1 MGGVFLQSL
10 KSQLQE
16 TKAVFIHLS
25 DFFKENKHRYI
36 IGVCILLVADLF
48 QLVMPKILGIITD
61 LIEQNAITQK
71 DFLFYIAII
80 MGSALIIAL
89 ARFGWRIYIFGTAR
103 TLEFWLRN
111 KYFNHLELLSQN
123 YFNSKKTGDLMA
135 HATNDIQSVRAAFA
149 GGVVMATDALF
160 MTAMTLTMMLI
171 SIDVKLTLMALL
183 PLPIIAVLIRIF
195 GRQVQKRFRV
205 VQECFSKLTDKVQ
218 ESYSGIRVIKSFAQE
233 ENNIKDFQEINQ
245 LNYDKN
251 MHLTKLFGLMH
262 PMITLVSALSLMI
275 AMALGGNM
283 VIDGSLSLGQFVTFI
298 TYLGLLTWPMIA
310 MGGVINI
317 IQRGIASMKRLN
329 EIFDTQ
335 SDITDQLAD
344 ASIHKLQGKIEFS
357 EVSFKYPNTDIY
369 ALQDV
374 SFKVNVGST
383 LAILGPTGSGKTTL
397 ASLLLRRFDLEEG
410 HILIDNMPLTQ
421 IPLGLLRDSIG
432 YVPQNTFLFSTSI
445 QDNIA
450 FSDDHLAPEKI
461 QQYAQIAQIHDEII
475 DFPEGYQT
483 LLGEK
488 GVNLS
493 GGQKQR
499 ISIARALIK
508 EPKILILDDALSA
521 VDTKTEASILN
532 HLKAELQKSTSLIIS
547 HRISTIKEADWI
559 LVLDDGRVVQQGV
572 HESLLAQ
579 EGLYRSIYEKQ
590 KLEDKLAKEDD
601 TDVQ

>member
-1 MGGVFLQSL
+1 MQSL

-111 KYFNHLELLSQN
+111 KYFNHLESLSQN

-275 AMALGGNM
+275 ALALGGNM

>member
-1 MGGVFLQSL
+1 
-10 KSQLQE
+10 
-16 TKAVFIHLS
+16 
-25 DFFKENKHRYI
+25 
-36 IGVCILLVADLF
+36 
-48 QLVMPKILGIITD
+48 
-61 LIEQNAITQK
+61 
-71 DFLFYIAII
+71 
-80 MGSALIIAL
+80 
-89 ARFGWRIYIFGTAR
+89 
-103 TLEFWLRN
+103 
-111 KYFNHLELLSQN
+111 
-123 YFNSKKTGDLMA
+123 
-135 HATNDIQSVRAAFA
+135 
-149 GGVVMATDALF
+149 
-160 MTAMTLTMMLI
+160 
-171 SIDVKLTLMALL
+171 
-183 PLPIIAVLIRIF
+183 
-195 GRQVQKRFRV
+195 
-205 VQECFSKLTDKVQ
+205 
-218 ESYSGIRVIKSFAQE
+218 
-233 ENNIKDFQEINQ
+233 
-245 LNYDKN
+245 
-251 MHLTKLFGLMH
+251 
-262 PMITLVSALSLMI
+262 
-275 AMALGGNM
+275 
-283 VIDGSLSLGQFVTFI
+283 
-298 TYLGLLTWPMIA
+298 
-310 MGGVINI
+310 
-317 IQRGIASMKRLN
+317 MKRLN

-344 ASIHKLQGKIEFS
+344 ASIHKLRGKIEFS

>member
-218 ESYSGIRVIKSFAQE
+218 ESYSGIRIIKSFAQE

-275 AMALGGNM
+275 ALALGGNM

-344 ASIHKLQGKIEFS
+344 ASIHKLRGKIEFS

-410 HILIDNMPLTQ
+410 HILIDNVPLTQ

>member
-1 MGGVFLQSL
+1 MQSL

-111 KYFNHLELLSQN
+111 KYFNHLESLSQN

-218 ESYSGIRVIKSFAQE
+218 ESYSGIRIIKSFAQE

-275 AMALGGNM
+275 ALALGGNM

-344 ASIHKLQGKIEFS
+344 ASIHKLRGKIEFS

-397 ASLLLRRFDLEEG
+397 ASLLLRCFDLEEG

>member
-1 MGGVFLQSL
+1 MQSL

-36 IGVCILLVADLF
+36 IGVCILLVADIF

-71 DFLFYIAII
+71 DFLFYIGII

-111 KYFNHLELLSQN
+111 KYFNHLESLSQN

-275 AMALGGNM
+275 ALALGGNM

-344 ASIHKLQGKIEFS
+344 ASIHKLRGKIEFS

-559 LVLDDGRVVQQGV
+559 LVLDDGRVIQQGV

>member
-1 MGGVFLQSL
+1 MQSL

-36 IGVCILLVADLF
+36 IGVCILLVADIF

-71 DFLFYIAII
+71 DFLFYIGII

-111 KYFNHLELLSQN
+111 KYFNHLESLSQN

-275 AMALGGNM
+275 ALALGGNM
-283 VIDGSLSLGQFVTFI
+283 VIDGALSLGQFVTFI

-344 ASIHKLQGKIEFS
+344 ASIHKLRGKIEFS

-532 HLKAELQKSTSLIIS
+532 HLKVELQKSTSLIIS

-559 LVLDDGRVVQQGV
+559 LVLDDGRVIQQGV

>member
-1 MGGVFLQSL
+1 
-10 KSQLQE
+10 
-16 TKAVFIHLS
+16 
-25 DFFKENKHRYI
+25 
-36 IGVCILLVADLF
+36 
-48 QLVMPKILGIITD
+48 
-61 LIEQNAITQK
+61 
-71 DFLFYIAII
+71 
-80 MGSALIIAL
+80 
-89 ARFGWRIYIFGTAR
+89 
-103 TLEFWLRN
+103 
-111 KYFNHLELLSQN
+111 
-123 YFNSKKTGDLMA
+123 
-135 HATNDIQSVRAAFA
+135 
-149 GGVVMATDALF
+149 
-160 MTAMTLTMMLI
+160 
-171 SIDVKLTLMALL
+171 
-183 PLPIIAVLIRIF
+183 
-195 GRQVQKRFRV
+195 
-205 VQECFSKLTDKVQ
+205 
-218 ESYSGIRVIKSFAQE
+218 
-233 ENNIKDFQEINQ
+233 
-245 LNYDKN
+245 
-251 MHLTKLFGLMH
+251 
-262 PMITLVSALSLMI
+262 
-275 AMALGGNM
+275 
-283 VIDGSLSLGQFVTFI
+283 
-298 TYLGLLTWPMIA
+298 
-310 MGGVINI
+310 
-317 IQRGIASMKRLN
+317 MKRLN

-344 ASIHKLQGKIEFS
+344 ASIKKIHGKIEFS

-521 VDTKTEASILN
+521 IDTKTEASILN
-532 HLKAELQKSTSLIIS
+532 HLKVELQKSTSLIIS

>member
-1 MGGVFLQSL
+1 MQSL

-111 KYFNHLELLSQN
+111 KYFNHLESLSQN

-218 ESYSGIRVIKSFAQE
+218 ESYSGIRIIKSFAQE

-275 AMALGGNM
+275 ALALGGNM

-344 ASIHKLQGKIEFS
+344 ASIHKLRGKIEFS

-410 HILIDNMPLTQ
+410 HILIDNVPLTQ

>member
-1 MGGVFLQSL
+1 MQSL

-36 IGVCILLVADLF
+36 IGVCILLVADIF

-71 DFLFYIAII
+71 DFLFYIGII

-111 KYFNHLELLSQN
+111 KYFNHLESLSQN

-275 AMALGGNM
+275 ALALGGNM

-344 ASIHKLQGKIEFS
+344 ASIHKLRGKIEFS

-397 ASLLLRRFDLEEG
+397 ASLLLRRFDLDEG

-532 HLKAELQKSTSLIIS
+532 HLKVELQKSTSLIIS

-559 LVLDDGRVVQQGV
+559 LVLDDGRVIQQGV

>member
-1 MGGVFLQSL
+1 
-10 KSQLQE
+10 
-16 TKAVFIHLS
+16 
-25 DFFKENKHRYI
+25 
-36 IGVCILLVADLF
+36 
-48 QLVMPKILGIITD
+48 
-61 LIEQNAITQK
+61 
-71 DFLFYIAII
+71 
-80 MGSALIIAL
+80 
-89 ARFGWRIYIFGTAR
+89 
-103 TLEFWLRN
+103 
-111 KYFNHLELLSQN
+111 
-123 YFNSKKTGDLMA
+123 
-135 HATNDIQSVRAAFA
+135 
-149 GGVVMATDALF
+149 
-160 MTAMTLTMMLI
+160 
-171 SIDVKLTLMALL
+171 
-183 PLPIIAVLIRIF
+183 
-195 GRQVQKRFRV
+195 
-205 VQECFSKLTDKVQ
+205 
-218 ESYSGIRVIKSFAQE
+218 
-233 ENNIKDFQEINQ
+233 
-245 LNYDKN
+245 
-251 MHLTKLFGLMH
+251 
-262 PMITLVSALSLMI
+262 
-275 AMALGGNM
+275 M

-344 ASIHKLQGKIEFS
+344 ASIHKLRGKIEFS

>member
-48 QLVMPKILGIITD
+48 QLVMPKILGTITD

-71 DFLFYIAII
+71 DFLFYIGII

-111 KYFNHLELLSQN
+111 KYFNHLESLSQN

-344 ASIHKLQGKIEFS
+344 ASIHKLRGKIEFS

>member
-1 MGGVFLQSL
+1 MQSL

-71 DFLFYIAII
+71 DFLFYIGII

-111 KYFNHLELLSQN
+111 KYFNHLESLSQN

>member
-1 MGGVFLQSL
+1 MQSL

-71 DFLFYIAII
+71 DFLFYIGII

-111 KYFNHLELLSQN
+111 KYFNHLESLSQN

-245 LNYDKN
+245 LNYHKN

>member
-1 MGGVFLQSL
+1 MQSL

-36 IGVCILLVADLF
+36 IGVCILLVADIF

-71 DFLFYIAII
+71 DFLFYIGII

-111 KYFNHLELLSQN
+111 KYFNHLESLSQN

-275 AMALGGNM
+275 ALALGGNM

-344 ASIHKLQGKIEFS
+344 ASIHKLRGKIEFS

-559 LVLDDGRVVQQGV
+559 LVLDDGKVIQQGV

>member
-1 MGGVFLQSL
+1 MQSL
-10 KSQLQE
+10 KSQLKE

-275 AMALGGNM
+275 ALALGGNM

-344 ASIHKLQGKIEFS
+344 ASIHKLRGKIEFS

-397 ASLLLRRFDLEEG
+397 ASLLLRCFDLEEG

>member
-1 MGGVFLQSL
+1 MQSL

-71 DFLFYIAII
+71 DFLFYIGII

-111 KYFNHLELLSQN
+111 KYFNHLESLSQN

-344 ASIHKLQGKIEFS
+344 ASIHKLRGKIEFS

>member
-1 MGGVFLQSL
+1 MQSL

-36 IGVCILLVADLF
+36 IGVCILLVADIF

-71 DFLFYIAII
+71 DFLFYIGII

-111 KYFNHLELLSQN
+111 KYFNHLESLSQN

-275 AMALGGNM
+275 ALALGGNM

-344 ASIHKLQGKIEFS
+344 ASIHKLRGKIEFS

-532 HLKAELQKSTSLIIS
+532 HLKVELQKSTSLIIS

-559 LVLDDGRVVQQGV
+559 LVLDDGRVIQQGV